1 MNMTIND
8 VLDDWPLWGL
18 SKSPIEADQVCVLE
32 GGLTNTCYQLSLASG
47 EYIIRISAEN
57 TQALGIDRTV
67 EKTIHQLV
75 SSLNFTSAIR
85 YCDDEDRYWIRDYI
99 AGEVL
104 AEHADSSDDSA
115 SSDLISYSI
124 LTYMVEQLKALHQI
138 PVEINLP
145 VVNIAEKAQAYWQM
159 IEAKQPDNDI
169 VKMKPL
175 MQVAMNEPPAG
186 AFCLCHLDPVLANW
200 LYTAEGLQL
209 LDWEYAGFAHPLW
222 DLAALFQGIKQSF
235 KASEKELLIDSQPK
249 NEEDL
254 ENKILSLY
262 GVTDLVAWRRAC
274 VQMEY
279 LSSLWYQ
286 AQGKTP

>member
-1 MNMTIND
+1 MNMTLSD

-32 GGLTNTCYQLSLASG
+32 GGLTNICYQLSLASG

-85 YCDDEDRYWIRDYI
+85 YCDDENRYWIRDYI

-104 AEHADSSDDSA
+104 ADNTDSSGA
-115 SSDLISYSI
+115 STFSHRI

-138 PVEINLP
+138 PVAINLP
-145 VVNIAEKAQAYWQM
+145 IVNIAEKAEAYWQM

-175 MQVAMNEPPAG
+175 MQVAMTEPPAG
-186 AFCLCHLDPVLANW
+186 EFCLCHLDPVLANW

-222 DLAALFQGIKQSF
+222 DLAALFQGIKQSL
-235 KASEKELLIDSQPK
+235 KKTSDKLPEDSQSK
-249 NEEDL
+249 IEENL

>member
-1 MNMTIND
+1 MNMTLND

-18 SKSPIEADQVCVLE
+18 STTPIEASQVSVLE

-99 AGEVL
+99 EGEVL
-104 AEHADSSDDSA
+104 ADNTDFSDGSA
-115 SSDLISYSI
+115 FNHNI
-124 LTYMVEQLKALHQI
+124 LTYMIEQLKALHQI
-138 PVEINLP
+138 PVEVDLP
-145 VVNIAEKAQAYWQM
+145 VVNIAETAEAYWQM

-175 MQVAMNEPPAG
+175 MQVAMTEPPAG
-186 AFCLCHLDPVLANW
+186 KFCLCHLDPVLANW
-200 LYTAEGLQL
+200 LYTAGGLQL
-209 LDWEYAGFAHPLW
+209 LDWEYAGLAHPLW
-222 DLAALFQGIKQSF
+222 DLAALFQGIKRSF
-235 KASEKELLIDSQPK
+235 KESNDKLPEDSQLK
-249 NEEDL
+249 SEDDL
-254 ENKILSLY
+254 EIQILSLY

>member
-1 MNMTIND
+1 MNMTLSD

-104 AEHADSSDDSA
+104 ADNTDFSDGSPSSG
-115 SSDLISYSI
+115 LISYSI

-175 MQVAMNEPPAG
+175 MQVAMTEPPAG
-186 AFCLCHLDPVLANW
+186 EFCLCHLDPVLANW

-235 KASEKELLIDSQPK
+235 KASEKELLTDSQPK

-254 ENKILSLY
+254 ENQILSLY